1 MPAYR
6 SVTIRDHSSPV
17 HRVYLTAPW
26 KRSWRTLEASEATGL
41 DYAEVRSAQAL
52 GLLILRAQR
61 RDLAAQCTC
70 GGLLHHRATCPA
82 VALCAGCVHE
92 G

>member
-6 SVTIRDHSSPV
+6 SVTIRDHSTPV
-17 HRVYLTAPW
+17 HRAYLTAPW
-26 KRSWRTLEASEATGL
+26 KRSWRTLGAAEATGL

-61 RDLAAQCTC
+61 REQEVTNHAIDTA
-70 GGLLHHRATCPA
+70 LHPVGWYRVDTSCPA
-82 VALCAGCVHE
+82 
-92 G
+92 

>member
-6 SVTIRDHSSPV
+6 SVTIRDHSTPV

-26 KRSWRTLEASEATGL
+26 KRSWRTLEAAEATGL

-61 RDLAAQCTC
+61 AEQTRCDRCSRLAVGIDAQ
-70 GGLLHHRATCPA
+70 G
-82 VALCAGCVHE
+82 VAYCDAHIG
-92 G
+92 